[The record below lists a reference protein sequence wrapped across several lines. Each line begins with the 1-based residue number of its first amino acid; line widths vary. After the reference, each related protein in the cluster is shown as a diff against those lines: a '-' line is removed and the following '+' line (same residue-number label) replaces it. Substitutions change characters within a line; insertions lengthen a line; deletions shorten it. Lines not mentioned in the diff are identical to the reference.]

1 MKKKIVAALL
11 VVGLAMSMM
20 ACSGNTKTGTDE
32 SQKKQEAS
40 QSDDKKDDKKEEVKN
55 EFEAKADANGNF
67 VVNGGF
73 EEGNLDGWKLTNKDC
88 DEFNLYDRTT
98 DCHDGEK
105 SMHFYSTKN
114 FEVSA
119 EQKLTGLE
127 NGKYTLSGFVQGDT
141 AGDKDGRIYFYAVAG
156 TDKKEVDGKLAGYLA
171 WDEIK
176 VEGIEVTDGTL
187 TIGIAVKNAANG
199 WGTIDGV
206 TLVKEQ

>member
-1 MKKKIVAALL
+1 MKKKIVATLL
-11 VVGLAMSMM
+11 VAGLAMSMM
-20 ACSGNTKTGTDE
+20 ACSGNTKTETEE

-40 QSDDKKDDKKEEVKN
+40 QPEEDKGNKEEVKN

-73 EEGNLDGWKLTNKDC
+73 EEGDLDGWKLTNKDC

-114 FEVSA
+114 FEISA

-127 NGKYTLSGFVQGDT
+127 NGTYTLSGFVQGDT
-141 AGDKDGRIYFYAVAG
+141 AGDKEGRIYFYAVAG
-156 TDKKEVDGKLAGYLA
+156 ADKKEADGKLSGYLA
-171 WDEIK
+171 WDEVK

>member
-1 MKKKIVAALL
+1 MKKKMLVILL
-11 VVGLAMSMM
+11 VAGLAVSMM
-20 ACSGNTKTGTDE
+20 ACSSNSKTGTE
-32 SQKKQEAS
+32 GTQKQEVS
-40 QSDDKKDDKKEEVKN
+40 QQTEKEEGKKEEVKN

-73 EEGNLDGWKLTNKDC
+73 EEGDLDGWKLTNKDC

-105 SMHFYSTKN
+105 SMHFYSTKD

-127 NGKYTLSGFVQGDT
+127 NGTYTLSGFVQGDT
-141 AGDKDGRIYFYAVAG
+141 AGDKNGRIYFYAVAG
-156 TDKKEVDGKLAGYLA
+156 TEQKKADGKLAGYLA
-171 WDEIK
+171 WDEVK
-176 VEGIEVTDGTL
+176 VEGIQVTDGTL

-199 WGTIDGV
+199 WGTIDGI